1 MKNTVLI
8 IGSGAAGL
16 MAAYILCKAGKKVT
30 VLEARKR
37 TGGRIYTVN
46 NELFFNDTELGAEFI
61 HGNLPVTLGLL
72 KEAGITHRSAD
83 AEMWRY
89 QNGRFEEN
97 QMVIEDWD
105 LLTRRMDELEQDM
118 PVWDF
123 IQQHFADD
131 KYGELRASIWSF
143 VSGYD
148 TADPRDASTF
158 ALRKEWENDDHE
170 AQSRVDGGYCHMI
183 RYLASSCRN
192 HGGDVFLNATVK
204 QISWQP
210 GHVTATLTDGT
221 QYEAEQIVIA
231 VPLGVL
237 KANAGE
243 TGAIKF
249 EPPLTQHQTAIGQ
262 MGFGAV
268 IKLLFAFDDAF
279 WLDDKT
285 RSMTGDKVDQMGYL
299 FSDEEIPT
307 WWTQAPDQSKVFTGW
322 IGGPGAQEKANLTDN
337 ELRDEGLRSLAVIFK
352 RDVDELKGKLTACRI
367 MNWIADPFTRG
378 SYAYDKVE
386 TPQGREVLSTPIEN
400 TLFFAGEYLYNGTAM
415 GTVEAALSSGKEA
428 AEKVLKEAL
437 Q

>member
-8 IGSGAAGL
+8 IGAGAAGL
-16 MAAYILCKAGKKVT
+16 MAAHTLCKAGKKVT

-46 NELFFNDTELGAEFI
+46 NESFFKETELGAEFI
-61 HGNLPVTLGLL
+61 HGNLPVTLSLL
-72 KEAGITHRSAD
+72 KEASINYRSAD

-97 QMVIEDWD
+97 QMVIDDWD
-105 LLTRRMDELEQDM
+105 LLTRRMDELEQDV

-123 IQQHFADD
+123 MQQHFAED
-131 KYGELRASIWSF
+131 KHAELRAAVWSF

-158 ALRKEWENDDHE
+158 ALRKEWENEDQE
-170 AQSRVDGGYCHMI
+170 AQGRVDGGYCSMI
-183 RYLASSCRN
+183 SYLANNCRN
-192 HGGDVFLNATVK
+192 RGGDVFLNAVV
-204 QISWQP
+204 QNISWQP
-210 GHVTATLTDGT
+210 GHVTATLADGT
-221 QYEAEQIVIA
+221 QYKAEQLVIA

-237 KANAGE
+237 KADAGQ

-285 RSMTGDKVDQMGYL
+285 RSMTGNKVDQMGYL

-307 WWTQAPDQSKVFTGW
+307 WWTQAPDQSKVLTGW
-322 IGGPGAQEKANLTDN
+322 IGGPGAQEKADKSDN

-367 MNWIADPFTRG
+367 VNWIADPFTRG

-386 TPQGREVLSTPIEN
+386 TPQGREVLTTPIEN

-428 AEKVLKEAL
+428 AEKVLKAAL
-437 Q
+437 

>member
-8 IGSGAAGL
+8 IGAGAAGL
-16 MAAYILCKAGKKVT
+16 MAAYTLSKAGKKVT

-37 TGGRIYTVN
+37 TGGRIFTVN
-46 NELFFNDTELGAEFI
+46 NELFFNNTELGAEFI

-83 AEMWRY
+83 TEMWRY
-89 QNGRFEEN
+89 RNGCFEEN
-97 QMVIEDWD
+97 QTVIDDWN
-105 LLTRRMDELEQDM
+105 LLTRRMDELEQDV

-123 IQQHFADD
+123 MQQHFSED
-131 KYGELRASIWSF
+131 KYAELRAAVWSF

-158 ALRKEWENDDHE
+158 ALRKEWENEDYE

-183 RYLASSCRN
+183 SYLANSCRN
-192 HGGDVFLNATVK
+192 HGGDVFLNAVV
-204 QISWQP
+204 QNISWQP
-210 GHVTATLTDGT
+210 GHVTATLADGST
-221 QYEAEQIVIA
+221 YQAEQIVIA

-237 KANAGE
+237 KADTGV

-285 RSMTGDKVDQMGYL
+285 RSMTGNKVDQMGYL

-307 WWTQAPDQSKVFTGW
+307 WWTQAPDHSKVLTGW
-322 IGGPGAQEKANLTDN
+322 IGGPGAQEKAGRSDN

-352 RDVDELKGKLTACRI
+352 RNVDELKAKLTACRI

-386 TPQGREVLSTPIEN
+386 TPQGRDVLTTPVEN
-400 TLFFAGEYLYNGTAM
+400 TIFFAGEYLYNGTAM

-428 AEKVLKEAL
+428 AEKVIKATL
-437 Q
+437 

>member
-1 MKNTVLI
+1 MKNSVLI
-8 IGSGAAGL
+8 IGAGAAGL
-16 MAAYILCKAGKKVT
+16 MAAYTLGKAGKKVI

-46 NELFFNDTELGAEFI
+46 KESFFKETELGAEFI

-72 KEAGITHRSAD
+72 KEAGINHRSAD

-89 QNGRFEEN
+89 QNGRFKENHPDEEGGELLITRMN
-97 QMVIEDWD
+97 QLV
-105 LLTRRMDELEQDM
+105 QDI
-118 PVWDF
+118 PVWEF
-123 IQQHFADD
+123 MQQHFADD
-131 KYGELRASIWSF
+131 KYADLRAGIWSF

-158 ALRKEWENDDHE
+158 ALRKEWENEDQE
-170 AQSRVDGGYCHMI
+170 AQGRVDGGYCSI
-183 RYLASSCRN
+183 ISYLANGCRN
-192 HGGDVFLNATVK
+192 LGGDIFLNAIVQ

-307 WWTQAPDQSKVFTGW
+307 WWTQAPDQSKVLTGW
-322 IGGPGAQEKANLTDN
+322 IGGPGAHEKAGRSDN
-337 ELRDEGLRSLAVIFK
+337 ELRNEGLRSLAIIFK

-386 TPQGREVLSTPIEN
+386 TPQGRKVLNTPVES
-400 TLFFAGEYLYNGTAM
+400 TLFFAGEYLYKGTAM

-428 AEKVLKEAL
+428 AEKVLKATL
-437 Q
+437 